1 MYEKKEHTR
10 IIPVLLAMLLLVIAA
25 GCGAEQPD
33 SGTTPDGTLTQP
45 VVQPQE
51 SDSGIETPDEPDQ
64 IPKGDN
70 AEESDYGPYAAII
83 DQYHTALLEQWDEE
97 QLFEHELCHM
107 AAYHYDGAPLQNLG
121 YALMDLDGDG
131 SSELIIGPV
140 SGDGTGPILY
150 DLYTAPDGA
159 AKRLAVS
166 HERNRYY
173 LEWLED
179 DAMYMIANEAANSA
193 ANSAWHY
200 YTLSAGEL
208 QVVQGVVFDALA
220 DEANPWFLT
229 IDDDWDT
236 SNDTPEDEELAM
248 AVIDSHTSRYFKPEY
263 TAFENISN

>member
-10 IIPVLLAMLLLVIAA
+10 IIPVLLVLLLVIAA

-51 SDSGIETPDEPDQ
+51 SDSGIET
-64 IPKGDN
+64 
-70 AEESDYGPYAAII
+70 
-83 DQYHTALLEQWDEE
+83 
-97 QLFEHELCHM
+97 
-107 AAYHYDGAPLQNLG
+107 
-121 YALMDLDGDG
+121 
-131 SSELIIGPV
+131 
-140 SGDGTGPILY
+140 
-150 DLYTAPDGA
+150 PDGA